1 MESLLDLSALCVAQ
15 YADLYIESIR
25 TSPVSI
31 KDKLLR
37 IMTAK
42 GTLTDSN
49 ISQQDNVPCHK
60 AKMVQEW
67 FDEHNNRFEVLTWP
81 PNSPDLNLIE
91 HLWDVL
97 DKQVRSMEAPPHNL
111 QDFMGL
117 LLTFWCQIPQHTFRD
132 LVESMPRQLLHAG
145 IRTLCLQNCNISDS
159 ALRQIHCQHL
169 KSIILIGCVHITS
182 EGLGA
187 LASHCAGLQIVDLTR
202 CAAITDSGV
211 RALVRSCKRLEVISL
226 SECPAISDAALVEL
240 GANCSC
246 LYSIDFGGTEVT
258 DEGVIGLATGVCC
271 QSLKELQ
278 MVRCRNLTDKA
289 VAAVLSN
296 CVNIRIF
303 HFHGCPL
310 MTERHFITL
319 SGLKRF
325 SRSPGLCTDSVQS

>member
-1 MESLLDLSALCVAQ
+1 MDSLLDLCAVCVAQ
-15 YADLYIESIR
+15 RADRYIECIR
-25 TSPVSI
+25 TLPFNI

-37 IMTAK
+37 IITAK

-49 ISQQDNVPCHK
+49 ISQ
-60 AKMVQEW
+60 
-67 FDEHNNRFEVLTWP
+67 
-81 PNSPDLNLIE
+81 
-91 HLWDVL
+91 
-97 DKQVRSMEAPPHNL
+97 
-111 QDFMGL
+111 
-117 LLTFWCQIPQHTFRD
+117 
-132 LVESMPRQLLHAG
+132 LLHAG
-145 IRTLCLQNCNISDS
+145 IRTLSLQNCNVSDS

-169 KSIILIGCVHITS
+169 KAIILIGCVHITS
-182 EGLGA
+182 QGLEA
-187 LASHCAGLQIVDLTR
+187 LASHCAGLQIVDLTGCVR
-202 CAAITDSGV
+202 VCDSGV
-211 RALVRSCKRLEVISL
+211 RVLAQRCKRLEVISL
-226 SECPAISDAALVEL
+226 SECPAISDAALIEL

-310 MTERHFITL
+310 MTDKSREALHNFIGPKKIQQVSWT
-319 SGLKRF
+319 
-325 SRSPGLCTDSVQS
+325 VY